1 MRTSDAGWFGPGSA
15 TWRVNGEAALMLG
28 AGRALILQASH
39 PMVGAGIARYSRYHV
54 DRWGRLAHTRA
65 AIGEIL
71 FGDAQTA
78 QRAAARIRRAH
89 RRIQGVVDAGSAAG
103 SAYRATDSGLVLWVW
118 ATCVDSWL
126 VTYQR
131 YVGHLRQEEI
141 ERFYAEQKRFAYA
154 CGVDDGACPA
164 SFADFTA
171 YVQRTIA
178 ETLEP
183 TAAARD
189 VIAMA
194 LNPLGLPKAA
204 AALIGVPL
212 RLPTIGML
220 PAGLR
225 ERLGLRWT
233 RTNDHAFRGT
243 AWACRL
249 IVPWLPR
256 RLRFG
261 RSARRAAQR
270 LIRVAPATPS
280 APSDN
285 VRP

>member
-1 MRTSDAGWFGPGSA
+1 MRTSDVGWFGPGSA

-71 FGDAQTA
+71 FGDEVTA

-89 RRIQGVVDAGSAAG
+89 HRIQGVVDAGSAAG

-118 ATCVDSWL
+118 ATCVDTWL

-131 YVGHLRQEEI
+131 YIGHLRQDEI
-141 ERFYAEQKRFAYA
+141 EQFYAEQKRFAYA
-154 CGVDDGACPA
+154 CGVDDGACPS

-171 YVQRTIA
+171 YVRRTVA

-183 TAAARD
+183 TDAARD
-189 VIAMA
+189 VIAMT
-194 LNPLGLPKAA
+194 LNPLDLPGAA
-204 AALIGVPL
+204 ARLLGVPL

-225 ERLGLRWT
+225 DRLGLRWT
-233 RTNDHAFRGT
+233 RAHDHAFRST
-243 AWACRL
+243 AWACRQV
-249 IVPWLPR
+249 VPVLPR
-256 RLRFG
+256 RVRLG

-270 LIRVAPATPS
+270 LDQATLTTPS
-280 APSDN
+280 APSDT